1 MSMISSKGQPPRTT
15 RTQGREQ
22 DEISRRLAAE
32 AARLMAEQGIEDPA
46 FACRKAATRLG
57 LPDKRLFPKNSVIL
71 EALGEY
77 QRLFLGEKHAAELR
91 RLRKAALHAMEA
103 LEKFHPRLVG
113 PVFHGTAGAT
123 TPVQLHLFADTPE
136 EVVFFLLDHGIPWSD
151 DQSRCLFSDGQR
163 KTVPLFR
170 FRAGDTEI
178 RLWVFP
184 KETQGNP
191 PLSLMDQKP
200 EVRASLGQ
208 LKTMLAQSG

>member
-1 MSMISSKGQPPRTT
+1 MSMTSSERRPPRPGQIQ
-15 RTQGREQ
+15 RRDRDETQ
-22 DEISRRLAAE
+22 RRLAVA
-32 AARLMAEQGIEDPA
+32 AARLMAEQGIEDLA
-46 FACRKAATRLG
+46 FVCRKAATHFGIL
-57 LPDKRLFPKNSVIL
+57 DKRLFPKNLVIL
-71 EALGEY
+71 EALSEY

-103 LEKFHPRLVG
+103 LQKFHPRLVG

-123 TPVQLHLFADTPE
+123 APVQLHLFADTPE

-151 DQSRCLFSDGQR
+151 DQSSCLFSDGHR
-163 KTVPLFR
+163 KTVPLYR

-200 EVRASLGQ
+200 EVRASLAQ
-208 LKTMLAQSG
+208 LKALLAQSG